1 MKGRIEQIMK
11 EFSLSA
17 TEFSERVGISLSVL
31 SHIMSGRNNPSL
43 DVVGKII
50 RSFEEIDSDW
60 LILGK
65 GKMFRTLPSHPI
77 DGSDLEHNEKPLKQ
91 PSAKIVEPTLFE
103 DVEESIS
110 PLASKLQKNIQASVD
125 TIPPKDPNSASPVES
140 IEAHSSSY
148 NKKESS
154 SDAVRYVDRVVM
166 NDRNDKKIIRITI
179 FYSDNT
185 YQNFVME

>member
-43 DVVGKII
+43 DVVGKIL

-65 GKMFRTLPSHPI
+65 GKMFRSLPSHPI
-77 DGSDLEHNEKPLKQ
+77 DESDLEDNEKLLKKPL
-91 PSAKIVEPTLFE
+91 AKIIEPTLFE
-103 DVEESIS
+103 DIEESIS
-110 PLASKLQKNIQASVD
+110 PLATKLQKNIQVPVD
-125 TIPPKDPNSASPVES
+125 TVPPKDLNSASPVES
-140 IEAHSSSY
+140 IETHSSSI
-148 NKKESS
+148 NKNESS
-154 SDAVRYVDRVVM
+154 PDALRHVDRVVM

-185 YQNFVME
+185 YQNFIME

>member
-43 DVVGKII
+43 DVVGKIL

-65 GKMFRTLPSHPI
+65 GKMFRTLSSYPI
-77 DGSDLEHNEKPLKQ
+77 NGSDLEDNEKLFKQ

-103 DVEESIS
+103 DIEESIS
-110 PLASKLQKNIQASVD
+110 PLATKLQKNIQIPVD
-125 TIPPKDPNSASPVES
+125 TVPPKEQNSISPVES
-140 IEAHSSSY
+140 IEAHSSIE
-148 NKKESS
+148 KKESS
-154 SDAVRYVDRVVM
+154 PDAVRYVDRVIM

-185 YQNFVME
+185 YQNFIME

>member
-43 DVVGKII
+43 DVVGKIL

-65 GKMFRTLPSHPI
+65 GKMFRTRPSHHI
-77 DGSDLEHNEKPLKQ
+77 DGSDLEDNEKLLKQ

-110 PLASKLQKNIQASVD
+110 PLATKLQKNIQAPID
-125 TIPPKDPNSASPVES
+125 TIPPKDLSSTSPVES
-140 IEAHSSSY
+140 IETHSSSFD
-148 NKKESS
+148 KKESS
-154 SDAVRYVDRVVM
+154 QDAARYVDRFVM

-185 YQNFVME
+185 YQNFIME